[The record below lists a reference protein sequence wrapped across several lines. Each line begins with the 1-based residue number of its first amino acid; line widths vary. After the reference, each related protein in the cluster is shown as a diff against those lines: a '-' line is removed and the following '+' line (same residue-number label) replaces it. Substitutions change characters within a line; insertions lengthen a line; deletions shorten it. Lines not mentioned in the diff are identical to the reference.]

1 MSTRNIDKVDL
12 LLSKLD
18 KTQIADFIRKEC
30 CNSKQLQDRF
40 LALGAGTLFKPDS
53 AKYASRVE
61 DLIED
66 YSDRHG
72 YIDYRA
78 TFDFNCAVSR
88 ILDEAEDAMRK
99 GQWEVAV
106 AVLTGVASI
115 SEDILNSG
123 DDSAGELGAIVSA
136 CFEKWHELCANET
149 LPEDIKAEIFELALS
164 RFFEKDLK
172 GWDWW
177 WDWME
182 MAISLADTSEKQ
194 SRIIKALDA
203 IKPNGDSWSAKHNA
217 ETAQK
222 YKLEIMSKSGSPEDQ
237 IKFMYDNV
245 SNPDFRNRLIQMA
258 WDKADYDEV
267 LRLAGDGVNHDAK
280 YAGLVSDWHKW
291 KYKAYHEIGDK
302 VNELQLARHF
312 FFKGGIW
319 GEKEYSMESM
329 YSSLKT
335 LVSKDEWKKYV
346 ETLISE
352 AQGKKDIIRLLYI
365 CTQEKMWQEYMDY
378 IRKNPSIYNIDD
390 APKEVKKLFR
400 DEIVKLYAAAVRNY
414 FQRASNRDSY
424 REGVTYLRKLIKYGG
439 TKEAEQIVTEQK
451 SRTPRR
457 PALIDELSKL

>member
-106 AVLTGVASI
+106 AVLKGIASV

-267 LRLAGDGVNHDAK
+267 LRLAGDGVNHDAE

-390 APKEVKKLFR
+390 APKEVKKLFK
-400 DEIVKLYAAAVRNY
+400 DEIVKLYAAAVRND

>member
-99 GQWEVAV
+99 GQWEVAI

-136 CFEKWHELCANET
+136 CFEKWHELCADET

-164 RFFEKDLK
+164 RFIEKDLK

-267 LRLAGDGVNHDAK
+267 LRLAGDGVNHDAE

-335 LVSKDEWKKYV
+335 LVSKDDWKKYV

-390 APKEVKKLFR
+390 APKEVKKLFK
-400 DEIVKLYAAAVRNY
+400 DEIVKLYAAAVRND

>member
-312 FFKGGIW
+312 FFKGGRW

-390 APKEVKKLFR
+390 APKEVKKLFK
-400 DEIVKLYAAAVRNY
+400 DEIVKLYAAAVRND

-439 TKEAEQIVTEQK
+439 TKEAEQIVAEQK

>member
-18 KTQIADFIRKEC
+18 KTQIADFIKKEC
-30 CNSKQLQDRF
+30 LGNKQLQNRF
-40 LALGAGTLFKPDS
+40 LALGAGSLFKPDS

-61 DLIED
+61 DLMED
-66 YSDRHG
+66 YAGRDG

-136 CFEKWHELCANET
+136 CFEKWHELCADET

-164 RFFEKDLK
+164 RFIEKDLK

-267 LRLAGDGVNHDAK
+267 LRLAGDGVNHDAE

>member
-1 MSTRNIDKVDL
+1 M

-106 AVLTGVASI
+106 AVLKGIASV

-390 APKEVKKLFR
+390 APKEVKKLFK
-400 DEIVKLYAAAVRNY
+400 DEIVKLYAAAVRND

>member
-106 AVLTGVASI
+106 AVLKGIASV

-136 CFEKWHELCANET
+136 CFEKWHELCADET

-164 RFFEKDLK
+164 RFIEKDLK

-267 LRLAGDGVNHDAK
+267 LRLAGDGVNHDAE

-390 APKEVKKLFR
+390 APKEVKKLFK
-400 DEIVKLYAAAVRNY
+400 DEIVKLYAAAVRND

-439 TKEAEQIVTEQK
+439 TKEAEQIVAEQK

>member
-1 MSTRNIDKVDL
+1 MSTRNIDKLDL

-18 KTQIADFIRKEC
+18 KKQLADFIRKEC

-72 YIDYRA
+72 YIEYRA
-78 TFDFNCAVSR
+78 TFDFNRAVTR
-88 ILDEAEDAMRK
+88 ILDEADEAMENV
-99 GQWEVAV
+99 QWEVAV
-106 AVLTGVASI
+106 AVLMGIASI

-390 APKEVKKLFR
+390 APKEVKKLFK
-400 DEIVKLYAAAVRNY
+400 DEIVKLYAAAVRND

>member
-136 CFEKWHELCANET
+136 CFEKWHELCADET

-390 APKEVKKLFR
+390 APKEVKKLFK
-400 DEIVKLYAAAVRNY
+400 DEIVKLYAAAVRND

-439 TKEAEQIVTEQK
+439 TKEAEQIVAEQK

>member
-1 MSTRNIDKVDL
+1 M

-106 AVLTGVASI
+106 AVLKGIASV

-136 CFEKWHELCANET
+136 CFEKWHELCADET

-164 RFFEKDLK
+164 RFIEKDLK

-267 LRLAGDGVNHDAK
+267 LRLAGDGVNHDAE

-439 TKEAEQIVTEQK
+439 TKEAEQIVAEQK

>member
-390 APKEVKKLFR
+390 APKEVKKLFK
-400 DEIVKLYAAAVRNY
+400 DEIVKLYAAAVRND

-439 TKEAEQIVTEQK
+439 TKEAEQIVAEQK

>member
-18 KTQIADFIRKEC
+18 KTQIADFIKKEC
-30 CNSKQLQDRF
+30 LGNKQLQNRF
-40 LALGAGTLFKPDS
+40 LALGAGSLFKPDS

-61 DLIED
+61 DLMED
-66 YSDRHG
+66 YAGRDG

-106 AVLTGVASI
+106 AVLKGIASV

-136 CFEKWHELCANET
+136 CFEKWHELCADET

-164 RFFEKDLK
+164 RFIEKDLK

-267 LRLAGDGVNHDAK
+267 LRLAGDGVNHDAE

-439 TKEAEQIVTEQK
+439 TKEAEQIVAEQK

>member
-18 KTQIADFIRKEC
+18 KTQIADFIKKEC
-30 CNSKQLQDRF
+30 LGNKQLQNRF
-40 LALGAGTLFKPDS
+40 LALGAGSLFKPDS

-61 DLIED
+61 DLMED
-66 YSDRHG
+66 YAGRDG

-106 AVLTGVASI
+106 AVLKGIASV

-136 CFEKWHELCANET
+136 CFEKWHELCADET

-164 RFFEKDLK
+164 RFIEKDLK

-390 APKEVKKLFR
+390 APKEVKKLFK
-400 DEIVKLYAAAVRNY
+400 DEIVKLYAAAVRND

-439 TKEAEQIVTEQK
+439 TKEAEQIVAEQK

>member
-106 AVLTGVASI
+106 AVLKGIASV

-136 CFEKWHELCANET
+136 CFEKWHELCADET

-164 RFFEKDLK
+164 RFIEKDLK

-439 TKEAEQIVTEQK
+439 TKEAEQIVAEQK

>member
-106 AVLTGVASI
+106 AVLKGIASV

-136 CFEKWHELCANET
+136 CFEKWHELCADET

-164 RFFEKDLK
+164 RFIEKDLK

-267 LRLAGDGVNHDAK
+267 LRLAGDGVNHDAE

-439 TKEAEQIVTEQK
+439 TKEAEQIVAEQK

>member
-106 AVLTGVASI
+106 AVLKGIASV

-136 CFEKWHELCANET
+136 CFEKWHELCADET

-164 RFFEKDLK
+164 RFIEKDLK

-267 LRLAGDGVNHDAK
+267 LRLAGDGVNHDAE

-390 APKEVKKLFR
+390 APKEVKKLFK
-400 DEIVKLYAAAVRNY
+400 DEIVKLYAAAVRND

>member
-1 MSTRNIDKVDL
+1 M

-99 GQWEVAV
+99 GQWEVAI

-136 CFEKWHELCANET
+136 CFEKWHELCADET

-164 RFFEKDLK
+164 RFIEKDLK

-267 LRLAGDGVNHDAK
+267 LRLAGDGVNHDAE

-335 LVSKDEWKKYV
+335 LVSKDDWKKYV

-390 APKEVKKLFR
+390 APKEVKKLFK
-400 DEIVKLYAAAVRNY
+400 DEIVKLYAAAVRND

>member
-136 CFEKWHELCANET
+136 CFEKWHELCADET

-390 APKEVKKLFR
+390 APKEVKKLFK
-400 DEIVKLYAAAVRNY
+400 DEIVKLYAAAVRND